1 MIDENQVEGAAQE
14 FGGTVQDAV
23 GGVMGDEKMQAE
35 GKWNK
40 AAGQAKQ
47 TFGEAA
53 EEVREQVIAKPLTAL
68 AIVAGVFLTLG
79 FLARR

>member
-1 MIDENQVEGAAQE
+1 MIDENQVEGTAQE

>member
-1 MIDENQVEGAAQE
+1 MVDENEVEGAAQE
-14 FGGTVQDAV
+14 LGGTVQDAV
-23 GGVMGDEKMQAE
+23 GDLAGDAKMQAE

-40 AAGQAKQ
+40 AAGKARQ

-53 EEVREQVIAKPLTAL
+53 EEVREQVKSQPLTAL